1 MCENSFGSLGRTIV
15 AIIVKTGREYRALKA
30 DRTVLR
36 GEGLKQ
42 VTPLLVS
49 SNSVQRNVKKVAG
62 KDRGRCEIVKLRFI
76 TPSLQK
82 GWKGFISMEVSIAY
96 GKSLT
101 VTDIL

>member
-1 MCENSFGSLGRTIV
+1 MCESSFGSLGRTIV

-36 GEGLKQ
+36 GECLKQ

-62 KDRGRCEIVKLRFI
+62 NDRGRCEITFHNSIIAKRLEGLYLDGGKHRLR
-76 TPSLQK
+76 K
-82 GWKGFISMEVSIAY
+82 K
-96 GKSLT
+96 LT
-101 VTDIL
+101 VTEIL